1 MAARYSTIKSLKFA
15 KIGTIMPWGG
25 DGSDGFSPTNIPKGW
40 IVCNGASLSA
50 SRYPLLASIIGNSY
64 GGTNFTGQFP
74 EYSGSFRVP
83 NISARVLMDLEPS
96 MLNEPKYLYNQ
107 YDAKNVLVTLVKDD
121 GFTTPINTLVL
132 SESDIVFSLQ
142 SIDSGIINAVDNIG
156 AVSTARKPGT
166 YGPIAARGGTG
177 EGALFTVVVSNAGTP
192 SAPIGGAVNI
202 SIDSGGQGY
211 RDNDVLSFFDVLL
224 GNGGAPALTF
234 QVNNG
239 TPAVNTDLTFSGK
252 MTDIV
257 ISNPDFNTSIYTI
270 PRKLGINHMPAH
282 QHPSTYPYAQASG
295 TGPME
300 FRPSGITRGGT
311 VSGDCEGY
319 GTVNCSLT
327 NPTTVPTWQDG
338 FILATY
344 YGDEAAENTMP
355 TTDKFLYFPTTGDY
369 DYSKVPSN
377 SAPQRSILGT
387 PYTTTFGDIPN
398 KNHQQDAWTG
408 MFPKPSATHGNRR
421 NYFGLSTVAANP
433 PANPELISGFAV
445 PNVPLQP
452 GLTKFRLPIGTDLG
466 TTFDAIVPFMWVF
479 GSGTGIPP
487 GSQVLSIVRVSGTT
501 VATYVYEIQISNIT
515 TDTAS
520 GTETVTFRHGT
531 YPTTINNDN
540 GGLDPTSSSFTSHGH
555 GTFDIA
561 MTRGTLNAPPTFPVN
576 NVAINNVYPESL
588 KNALNIVINTSAPSV
603 NITYI
608 MRAY

>member
-15 KIGTIMPWGG
+15 KIGTIMPWSG
-25 DGSDGFSPTNIPKGW
+25 DGSDGFTPSNIPKGW
-40 IVCNGASLSA
+40 VVCNGASLSA

-83 NISARVLMDLEPS
+83 NISARVLMDLEPN

-107 YDAKNVLVTLVKDD
+107 YDAKNVLGTLVKDD

-156 AVSTARKPGT
+156 PVSTARKPGT
-166 YGPIAARGGTG
+166 YGPIAAKGGTG
-177 EGALFTVVVSNAGTP
+177 EGALFTVVVANAGGGL
-192 SAPIGGAVNI
+192 GGAVTI
-202 SIDSGGQGY
+202 SINSGGQGY

-239 TPAVNTDLTFSGK
+239 SPATNADLTFSGK
-252 MTDIV
+252 MTDIA

-270 PRKLGINHMPAH
+270 PRKLGINHMPGH
-282 QHPSTYPYAQASG
+282 PHPSTYPYAQANS

-300 FRPSGITRGGT
+300 FRPSSTTTGGT
-311 VSGDCEGY
+311 VSGECDGY
-319 GTVNCSLT
+319 GYVDCSLSDIKT
-327 NPTTVPTWQDG
+327 APTWQDG
-338 FILATY
+338 YVLATY
-344 YGDEAAENTMP
+344 FGDELAENTMP
-355 TTDKFLYFPTTGDY
+355 TTDKFLYFPATGNY

-377 SAPQRSILGT
+377 SAPQRAVNGT
-387 PYTTTFGDIPN
+387 TYTATFADTPN

-408 MFPKPSATHGNRR
+408 LFPKPSASHGNRR
-421 NYFGLSTVAANP
+421 NYFGISTLPTTP
-433 PANPELISGFAV
+433 PANPDVLTGFQV
-445 PNVPLQP
+445 LNVSMQP
-452 GLTKFRLPIGTDLG
+452 GVSKLRLPIGTDLG
-466 TTFDAIVPFMWVF
+466 TLFDNIVPFMWVF
-479 GSGTGIPP
+479 GSGTGIPS
-487 GSQVLSIVRVSGTT
+487 GTQVLGITRVSGTT
-501 VATYVYEIQISNIT
+501 VLTYVYEIELSNTT

-520 GTETVTFRHGT
+520 GTETLTFKHGT
-531 YPTTINNDN
+531 YPTTINNAN
-540 GGLDPTSSSFTSHGH
+540 AALDPTSNSFTGHGH

-561 MTRGTLNAPPTFPVN
+561 MTRGTLNPPPTFPVN
-576 NVAINNVYPESL
+576 NVAINNVYPEPL